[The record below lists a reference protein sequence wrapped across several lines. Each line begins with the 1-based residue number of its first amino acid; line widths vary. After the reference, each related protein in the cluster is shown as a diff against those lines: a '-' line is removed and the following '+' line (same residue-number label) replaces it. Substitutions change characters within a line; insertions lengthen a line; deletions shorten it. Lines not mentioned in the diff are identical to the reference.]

1 MPLTYKSLIVKLF
14 HDVLYLRRIRA
25 YMPGYVEIRM
35 DTPRIRRDMPRT
47 PYTLD
52 GADIRDYTKFENFV
66 MLYLHAYLT
75 HGNKPNGS
83 VIYSVMPMQ
92 IRNI

>member
-1 MPLTYKSLIVKLF
+1 MIS
-14 HDVLYLRRIRA
+14 DVFAA
-25 YMPGYVEIRM
+25 YPDVYAG
-35 DTPRIRRDMPRT
+35 IRRDTHGYAAYTSDT
-47 PYTLD
+47 PCTRYMLD